1 MNTHKIKNK
10 IVAALTIVAVLS
22 PIFVIAQ
29 ADPSTD
35 PNSTGFKVIS
45 CDGPDLSKLADKTI
59 LAAAQKKIDA
69 QATALG
75 IPIHKYTPCDFN
87 GARNQI
93 QHLMTIF
100 IILGVLA
107 ALLLFCYAGYLYVS
121 ASFTGAKD
129 SVSKAK
135 SIFRKS
141 ATGFAIM
148 LVAWA
153 AVYQLLTWIS
163 SNSSASTALLK

>member
-1 MNTHKIKNK
+1 MNTHKIKTK
-10 IVAALTIVAVLS
+10 IVVALTVVAVLA
-22 PIFVIAQ
+22 PMFVMAQ

-45 CDGPDLSKLADKTI
+45 CDGPTLPNKDLIDEANLKLKKQAD
-59 LAAAQKKIDA
+59 
-69 QATALG
+69 ALG
-75 IPIHKYTPCDFN
+75 IPTHTYVPCDFN
-87 GARNQI
+87 GAINQI

-100 IILGVLA
+100 IILGVLV
-107 ALLLFCYAGYLYVS
+107 ALILFCYAGYLYVS

-135 SIFRKS
+135 DIFKKSI
-141 ATGFAIM
+141 TGFAIM